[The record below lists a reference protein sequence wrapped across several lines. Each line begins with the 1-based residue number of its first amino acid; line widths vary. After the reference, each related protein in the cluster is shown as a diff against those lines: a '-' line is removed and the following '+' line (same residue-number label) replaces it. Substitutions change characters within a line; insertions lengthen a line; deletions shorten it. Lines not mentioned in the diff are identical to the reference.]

1 MCTDNAIVHVDCS
14 TPRNCVLAIRNGLCI
29 LVALLSDAD
38 TQKME
43 GWGIPELLDG
53 IMKRFPDFS
62 IKMELCRKIAAV
74 LPGCFEIE
82 DPAET
87 LKSR

>member
-1 MCTDNAIVHVDCS
+1 M
-14 TPRNCVLAIRNGLCI
+14 LAIRSGLCI

-38 TQKME
+38 TQKKLE

-53 IMKRFPDFS
+53 VLKRFPDFS
-62 IKMELCRKIAAV
+62 IKMELCRRIAAV
-74 LPGCFEIE
+74 LPGCSEIE
-82 DPAET
+82 DPTEA